1 MLNKLLWTMNNKE
14 NVSLDIKNRFY
25 TSCNLA
31 FLKARYDPFH
41 ALKGVYMIPHRQ
53 TSLVAIKFRV
63 CSKDVQ
69 RIPNIFVSQCEIT
82 TCMKEHRAGHF

>member
-41 ALKGVYMIPHRQ
+41 ALKGFYMIPHRQ
-53 TSLVAIKFRV
+53 TPLVAIKFPECSKE
-63 CSKDVQ
+63 CSKD
-69 RIPNIFVSQCEIT
+69 T
-82 TCMKEHRAGHF
+82 EHVRLSV